1 MALLPGETVQ
11 GQRRMTAER
20 RRPRLRWPVV
30 AGGVAAV
37 IVIAVIV
44 AIAVARTRSGERPP
58 AFQASAGAFRLT
70 APPANLPSLDYAAVP
85 TSHGRRYLLYGDI
98 TGSGR
103 TAKIWVSDHKR
114 DPHAKLISLTAGQT
128 TVIDD
133 VRVRVLHIWA
143 MPDPSHNA
151 IDVSATAG

>member
-1 MALLPGETVQ
+1 MI
-11 GQRRMTAER
+11 AER
-20 RRPRLRWPVV
+20 RRPRWAVL
-30 AGGVAAV
+30 AGGIAAV
-37 IVIAVIV
+37 IVIAVVIAV
-44 AIAVARTRSGERPP
+44 AVARTRSGERPP
-58 AFQASAGAFRLT
+58 EFQSSAGAFRLT
-70 APPANLPSLDYAAVP
+70 APPANLPSLDYASVT
-85 TSHGRRYLLYGDI
+85 TSHGQRYLLYGDI
-98 TGSGR
+98 TDGGR

-114 DPHAKLISLTAGQT
+114 DPRPKMVSLTVGQT

>member
-11 GQRRMTAER
+11 GQRGMTAER
-20 RRPRLRWPVV
+20 RRPRLRWPLV
-30 AGGVAAV
+30 AGGVAAI

-58 AFQASAGAFRLT
+58 AFQASADAFRLT
-70 APPANLPSLDYAAVP
+70 APPANLPSLDYASVP

>member
-1 MALLPGETVQ
+1 MI
-11 GQRRMTAER
+11 AER
-20 RRPRLRWPVV
+20 RRPRLRWPVL
-30 AGGVAAV
+30 AGGIAAV

-58 AFQASAGAFRLT
+58 AFQSSADAFRLT
-70 APPANLPSLDYAAVP
+70 APPANLPSVDYASVP

-98 TGSGR
+98 TDGGR

-114 DPHAKLISLTAGQT
+114 DPRAKLVSLTVVQT

>member
-1 MALLPGETVQ
+1 MQ
-11 GQRRMTAER
+11 GQRGMIAER

-30 AGGVAAV
+30 AGGIAAV

-44 AIAVARTRSGERPP
+44 AIVVARTRSGERPP
-58 AFQASAGAFRLT
+58 ALQASAGAFRLT
-70 APPANLPSLDYAAVP
+70 APPANLPSLDYGSVP

-98 TGSGR
+98 TDGGR

-114 DPHAKLISLTAGQT
+114 DPHAKMVSLAVGQT

>member
-1 MALLPGETVQ
+1 MI
-11 GQRRMTAER
+11 AER
-20 RRPRLRWPVV
+20 RRPRLRRPAV
-30 AGGVAAV
+30 AGGIAAV

-58 AFQASAGAFRLT
+58 GFQASAGAFRLT
-70 APPANLPSLDYAAVP
+70 APPANLPSLDYASVP

-98 TGSGR
+98 TDAGR

-114 DPHAKLISLTAGQT
+114 DPHAKMISLAVGQT

-143 MPDPSHNA
+143 MPNPSHNA